1 MGIGKAYKRN
11 LIIYFVILIIFLS
24 GCKSRKQEELN
35 TSIETERLDSI
46 NTQTEERIAKTKE
59 ADLKNTQ
66 TKDSKIDYSVY
77 LKKIWIVD
85 GWREQEEQISCIFT
99 NFDNGRVEGYYSV
112 NGMVIYGYDPYD
124 GAIKASKFDVTLCD
138 RSCEF
143 EFQEKNRKGQIVL
156 TFSEESKIE
165 TKLIEGDKIQDY
177 MLRPYNIKDETYRD
191 EPTIFKTEL
200 DSWGSVYLF
209 YAHSDSSHSIPEVL
223 LINEQG
229 DILYWFSAGY
239 HHASEVFDVVVKDI
253 NGDGLKDVDI
263 ITYFSYAYTDTD
275 TDTGSDLY
283 EWLFY
288 QKDNGLFYRIDN
300 GLFPLSYMGL
310 ENVIK
315 DVKEGDKIEELISKL
330 QFSLERIED
339 KYELKLYDPL
349 GNEVYSMM
357 YPYSNKPYIEK
368 VTESILEIGVY
379 TGSPALNVF
388 YFDKVSGET
397 SIGYMNPIYVDGKYI
412 AYMEQDK
419 LIFAEIFNEEIYLEI
434 IKEFSPAITPVT
446 NIKMLDSETI
456 LVQYYTGENFIEVQE
471 EISIKELTTNKTII
485 NYP

>member
-24 GCKSRKQEELN
+24 GCKSRKQEELK

-275 TDTGSDLY
+275 TGSDLY

-397 SIGYMNPIYVDGKYI
+397 SICYMNPI
-412 AYMEQDK
+412 
-419 LIFAEIFNEEIYLEI
+419 
-434 IKEFSPAITPVT
+434 KEFPPAITPVT

>member
-1 MGIGKAYKRN
+1 
-11 LIIYFVILIIFLS
+11 
-24 GCKSRKQEELN
+24 
-35 TSIETERLDSI
+35 
-46 NTQTEERIAKTKE
+46 
-59 ADLKNTQ
+59 
-66 TKDSKIDYSVY
+66 
-77 LKKIWIVD
+77 
-85 GWREQEEQISCIFT
+85 
-99 NFDNGRVEGYYSV
+99 
-112 NGMVIYGYDPYD
+112 
-124 GAIKASKFDVTLCD
+124 
-138 RSCEF
+138 
-143 EFQEKNRKGQIVL
+143 
-156 TFSEESKIE
+156 
-165 TKLIEGDKIQDY
+165 
-177 MLRPYNIKDETYRD
+177 
-191 EPTIFKTEL
+191 
-200 DSWGSVYLF
+200 
-209 YAHSDSSHSIPEVL
+209 
-223 LINEQG
+223 
-229 DILYWFSAGY
+229 
-239 HHASEVFDVVVKDI
+239 
-253 NGDGLKDVDI
+253 
-263 ITYFSYAYTDTD
+263 
-275 TDTGSDLY
+275 
-283 EWLFY
+283 
-288 QKDNGLFYRIDN
+288 
-300 GLFPLSYMGL
+300 MGL